1 MRNMYK
7 WLIVLVVCAFV
18 FACNSSIEET
28 DERPKEIEWSK
39 DQSTQFG
46 ESLAREDEIGIRLYL
61 KQRPEW
67 EMKESGT
74 GLRYWIY
81 EQTEGR
87 SVNKEDVVRVEFKVE
102 LLDGTLCYATEK
114 EEYSL
119 FKVDKSDVET
129 GVQEGIK
136 YMREGE
142 RAKLIIPSHL
152 GHGLI
157 GDLDKIPPMQVLIV
171 DLHVKSIE

>member
-1 MRNMYK
+1 MLK
-7 WLIVLVVCAFV
+7 WLVILVVSTLV
-18 FACNSSIEET
+18 GACNSSSEKI
-28 DERPKEIEWSK
+28 DERPKEIDWTKE
-39 DQSTQFG
+39 QSTQFG

-61 KQRPEW
+61 KQRPDW
-67 EMKESGT
+67 EIVESGT

-81 EQTEGR
+81 EQSEGR
-87 SVNKEDVVRVEFKVE
+87 EVKKEDVVRVEFKVE

-114 EEYSL
+114 GEYSL